1 MTTTNNADHEIRY
14 RLFLSKELDY
24 FSVVILLLLLY
35 FSMND
40 FRIWFV
46 DDIRKEMTNEEGS
59 HTFGLDKNHVYVF
72 LGDEMIANNYPQ
84 EEPGMGY
91 LFHVLIQNVSF
102 REKIV
107 NAYRNLPSA
116 LNVSNVNFRDSFVV
130 FRKIVTALQ
139 ELRNVCANKSFYV
152 AEVNEDNYFQGI
164 SSPIYYTLVMKR
176 VYQCFVE
183 AGPCFSLVSVINSE
197 PLFAEGPINII
208 YEAIMANIAKSFAQV
223 VAETEIAKPGNY
235 FSFKDGKGF
244 ILSNLPQY
252 NEDVSQTALY
262 LLAETNVDVFI
273 DVVSGRNFKI
283 YILNNWEKIKERA
296 AKLGVTDLGFEDTPD
311 GLFKETTVNTSIH
324 PVLFLSAILSIGVS
338 EEKPAKKKKEA
349 YYVLSDVPF
358 DDLHEGMNCI
368 DKSGQ
373 DMEILSTYIDFSE
386 GKEDATVVFKYL
398 DDSSALSNG
407 LKLKHEDCFNLK
419 IKVSELKK

>member
-1 MTTTNNADHEIRY
+1 MTTTNNVDHEIHY
-14 RLFLSKELDY
+14 RLFLSKDLDY

-35 FSMND
+35 FSMAD

-59 HTFGLDKNHVYVF
+59 YTFGLDKNHVYVF
-72 LGDEMIANNYPQ
+72 LGDEMVANNYPQ

-91 LFHVLIQNVSF
+91 LFHLLVQNVSF
-102 REKIV
+102 RKKIID
-107 NAYRNLPSA
+107 AYRNLPSA
-116 LNVSNVNFRDSFVV
+116 LNVTGVNFKDSFTA
-130 FRKIVTALQ
+130 FRKIATALQ
-139 ELRNVCANKSFYV
+139 DLRNVCANKSFYV

-164 SSPIYYTLVMKR
+164 SNPAHYSLVIKR
-176 VYQCFVE
+176 AYRCFVE
-183 AGPCFSLVSVINSE
+183 AGPGFNLVNTIINE

-208 YEAIMANIAKSFAQV
+208 YEAMMANIAKSFAQV
-223 VAETEIAKPGNY
+223 VAEVEIAKSGNY
-235 FSFKDGKGF
+235 FSFKDSKGF

-262 LLAETNVDVFI
+262 LLAETDVDVFI
-273 DVVSGRNFKI
+273 DVITGTYFKI

-296 AKLGVTDLGFEDTPD
+296 VKLGVTEMGFEDTPD
-311 GLFKETTVNTSIH
+311 GMFKEVTVRSTIN
-324 PVLFLSAILSIGVS
+324 PVLFLSAMLSIGAS
-338 EEKPAKKKKEA
+338 EEKPAKKKKEV

-358 DDLHEGMNCI
+358 EDLREGMICI

-373 DMEILSTYIDFSE
+373 EMEILSTYNDFSE
-386 GKEDATVVFKYL
+386 GKNDATIVFKCL